1 MNFDMPLQID
11 QPLFVKVSFDGHG
24 KRWKIQQHFPWKEMG
39 VDYERV
45 KHLYGIRYLYHNE
58 QLAADIKVGDGL
70 EVLDAAGLNALVDS
84 INEKVKGKTTTED
97 EYQKKKC
104 KKSKI
109 LDKQRGLIRSW
120 RRNYG
125 ELEV

>member
-1 MNFDMPLQID
+1 MPLQID
-11 QPLFVKVSFDGHG
+11 QPLFVKVPFDGHG
-24 KRWKIQQHFPWKEMG
+24 KEWKIQQHFPWKEMG
-39 VDYERV
+39 VDYDKV
-45 KHLYGIRYLYHNE
+45 KHLYGIRFLYHNDE
-58 QLAADIKVGDGL
+58 LAASIKVGDGL
-70 EVLDAAGLNALVDS
+70 EVLDIDGLNSLVDS
-84 INEKVKGKTTTED
+84 INKKVKAKTSNETEFN
-97 EYQKKKC
+97 KKKC

>member
-1 MNFDMPLQID
+1 MEFNANGRNWSRQD
-11 QPLFVKVSFDGHG
+11 
-24 KRWKIQQHFPWKEMG
+24 HFPWKEVGVATDKVMQLYNMG
-39 VDYERV
+39 F
-45 KHLYGIRYLYHNE
+45 LYHNAE
-58 QLAADIKVGDGL
+58 LSSKMKVGDGL
-70 EVLDAAGLNALVDS
+70 ESLGSTGLDALVDE
-84 INEKVKGKTTTED
+84 INRKVKAKTSTEQ
-97 EYQKKKC
+97 EFTKKKC

>member
-1 MNFDMPLQID
+1 MYNLPFQFDLPV
-11 QPLFVKVSFDGHG
+11 FVKMEFNANGRTWSRQD
-24 KRWKIQQHFPWKEMG
+24 HFPWKEVGVATDKVMQLYNMG
-39 VDYERV
+39 F
-45 KHLYGIRYLYHNE
+45 LYHNAE
-58 QLAADIKVGDGL
+58 LSSKMKVGDGL
-70 EVLDAAGLNALVDS
+70 ESLGSTGLDALVDE
-84 INEKVKGKTTTED
+84 INRKVKAKTSTEQ
-97 EYQKKKC
+97 EFTKKKC